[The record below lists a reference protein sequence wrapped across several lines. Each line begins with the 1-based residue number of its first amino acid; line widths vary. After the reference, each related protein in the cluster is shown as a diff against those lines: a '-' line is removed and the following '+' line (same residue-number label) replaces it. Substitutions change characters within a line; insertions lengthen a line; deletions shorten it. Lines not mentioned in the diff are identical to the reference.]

1 MKALFWTLAILLLAV
16 ALTMAA
22 IHNTGYVLLIYP
34 PYRIELTLN
43 LLLALL
49 AAAFFVIYSLLHVGS
64 RTLRLPAQVRA
75 FKQQRRQDKARNAMV
90 EGVRGFAAGRY
101 AAAEKHAASALE
113 LGELPEVN
121 ALIAA
126 RCAHALGA
134 SARRDAY
141 LAQVGK
147 NCSDFPDAGMAG

>member
-1 MKALFWTLAILLLAV
+1 MKVLFWTLAILLLAV

-34 PYRIELTLN
+34 PYRIDLTLN

-49 AAAFFVIYSLLHVGS
+49 AAVFFILYSLLHLGS

-75 FKQQRRQDKARNAMV
+75 FKQQRRQDKARNSMI
-90 EGVRGFAAGRY
+90 EGVREFAAGRY
-101 AAAEKHAASALE
+101 AAAEKHAASALA
-113 LGELPEVN
+113 LGELPEIN

-126 RCAHALGA
+126 RSAHALGA
-134 SARRDAY
+134 PARRDAY

-147 NCSDFPDAGMAG
+147 NCSDFPDSGMSG